1 MQSRVRNL
9 IIILCILLL
18 ILSGAI
24 WWYFNSRKQNIP
36 TTQIPVSTSTES
48 SQQTAIDTQVKENL
62 ATQIVGKSEA
72 QVSDYAAILNV
83 SRFFVERYGSFSTG
97 AMWQNIYDI
106 KSVVTDVVWSD
117 LEKLTQSNTAANTD
131 LSLSTKVL
139 SLDLLSQNESSAT
152 VLVKTQKKETAGEFS
167 RVYYQDINLD
177 LQKLDVTWLVA
188 DFDLGPE
195 KK

>member
-1 MQSRVRNL
+1 MQPRVRNL
-9 IIILCILLL
+9 IIILLILLL

-24 WWYFNSRKQNIP
+24 WWYFNSQKQNIP
-36 TTQIPVSTSTES
+36 TTQIPVSTST
-48 SQQTAIDTQVKENL
+48 QTTEQVTIDTRVQENL
-62 ATQIVGKSEA
+62 AGQIVGKSEE

-106 KSVVTDVVWSD
+106 KSVVTDAMWTD
-117 LEKLTQSNTAANTD
+117 LEKLTQSNTSPETD

-139 SLDLLSQNESSAT
+139 SLELLSQNESSAT
-152 VLVKTQKKETAGEFS
+152 VLVKTQKKEIDGEFS
-167 RVYYQDINLD
+167 RIYYQDINVD
-177 LQKLDVTWLVA
+177 LQKLDTAWLVT
-188 DFDLGPE
+188 DFELGPE

>member
-1 MQSRVRNL
+1 MQPRVRNL
-9 IIILCILLL
+9 IIILFILLL

-24 WWYFNSRKQNIP
+24 WWYFNSQKQNIP
-36 TTQIPVSTSTES
+36 TTQIPVTTSTPS
-48 SQQTAIDTQVKENL
+48 SQQVAIDTQVQENL
-62 ATQIVGKSEA
+62 TEQIAGKSEE
-72 QVSDYAAILNV
+72 QVSDYSAILNV
-83 SRFFVERYGSFSTG
+83 SRFFVERYGSFSSG

-106 KSVVTDVVWSD
+106 KSVVTNTLWLD

-139 SLDLLSQNESSAT
+139 SLELLSQNEFSAT

-167 RVYYQDINLD
+167 RVYYQDLDLD
-177 LQKLDVTWLVA
+177 LQKLDSAWLVE
-188 DFDLGPE
+188 DFESGPE

>member
-1 MQSRVRNL
+1 MQPKVKNL

-24 WWYFNSRKQNIP
+24 WWYFNSQKQNIP
-36 TTQIPVSTSTES
+36 ITQIPISTSTPS
-48 SQQTAIDTQVKENL
+48 SQQTAIDTQVQENL
-62 ATQIVGKSEA
+62 TEQIVGKSEE

-106 KSVVTDVVWSD
+106 KSVVTDAMWID
-117 LEKLTQSNTAANTD
+117 LEKLTKSNSATNAD

-139 SLDLLSQNESSAT
+139 SLALLSQNESSAT
-152 VLVKTQKKETAGEFS
+152 VLVKTQKKETADEFS
-167 RVYYQDINLD
+167 RVYYQDISLD
-177 LQKLDVTWLVA
+177 LQKLDTNWLVA
-188 DFDLGPE
+188 DFEIGPE

>member
-1 MQSRVRNL
+1 MQPRVRNL
-9 IIILCILLL
+9 IIILFILLL

-24 WWYFNSRKQNIP
+24 WWYFNSQKQNIP
-36 TTQIPVSTSTES
+36 TTQIPVTTSTPS
-48 SQQTAIDTQVKENL
+48 SQQVAIDTQVQENL
-62 ATQIVGKSEA
+62 TEQIAGKSEE

-83 SRFFVERYGSFSTG
+83 SRFFVERYGSFSNG

-131 LSLSTKVL
+131 LSLSTKAL
-139 SLDLLSQNESSAT
+139 SLELLSQNESSAT

-167 RVYYQDINLD
+167 RVYYQDITLD

-188 DFDLGPE
+188 DFELGPE